1 MSDDASQE
9 EKQNYLR
16 ENILDK
22 GYDANVFLQFLIDK
36 RGEDAADVGNWTMND
51 LQLVVKEFIK
61 LNGGEVEEEK
71 KPPKKI
77 SMFDVIP
84 EGKTKNEPVKQKP
97 KQENKQPP
105 QQPPQQQPKQ
115 NPKTN
120 NTVKDNKPEEKKPQ
134 TKPNTAQNKAN
145 NNTNTANNN
154 ANNNANSNINTNAN
168 KVNKVSNINNNTQN
182 RSVSMSMAFTGS
194 ESEYGIITADSKK
207 CKPTDKTQLGK
218 SSKLEITVTN
228 PEKKET
234 GFLKKTHV
242 TYLITTLP
250 QNFKVR
256 RRFSDID
263 WFRQSLL
270 NIFPINLIPPAPKK
284 TRFGDTLADAFVQK
298 RARGAQRFLN
308 YLVKDPIIKDSQI
321 LLDFLYIG
329 SESDFNNKKK
339 VYENVKNLSEVK
351 DFKSND
357 EKVNLLIS
365 PQKENYLENIKDNA
379 NININLLKKLNNSF
393 KLLYQEMNAVIARM
407 DEISNY
413 WNQIHKVSLKYY
425 DMNATCESFK
435 QMGNLF
441 KTWSKILREQNNVV
455 NVDIREHFKFIR
467 KNFSSMKDLGNSVE
481 PIKSNY
487 QKLSK
492 NLIMKKEDL
501 FKKGEIQTDPRS
513 KSDYGVANVE
523 KVKVLQSML
532 PKETGATI
540 IAKEI
545 YGLYLNRAINEY
557 ERMRDI
563 NGILNKEIVVENAT
577 KLMNIMSQLH
587 ICVGEMNIGL
597 ETSILNKGNDNKCK
611 ERRIPL
617 DESLLK

>member
-77 SMFDVIP
+77 SMFDIIP
-84 EGKTKNEPVKQKP
+84 EGKTKNEPVKPKP

-154 ANNNANSNINTNAN
+154 AKNNANSNINTNAN

-435 QMGNLF
+435 QLGNLF

-532 PKETGATI
+532 PKETNATI

>member
-105 QQPPQQQPKQ
+105 QQQPQQQPKQ

-145 NNTNTANNN
+145 NNTNT

-234 GFLKKTHV
+234 GFLKKTRV

-379 NININLLKKLNNSF
+379 NININLLKKLNNNF

>member
-84 EGKTKNEPVKQKP
+84 EGKTKNEPVKPKP

-154 ANNNANSNINTNAN
+154 ANSNINTNAN

-194 ESEYGIITADSKK
+194 ESDYGIITADSKK

-379 NININLLKKLNNSF
+379 NININLLKRLNNSF

-435 QMGNLF
+435 QLGNLF

>member
-84 EGKTKNEPVKQKP
+84 EGKTKNEPVKPKP

-105 QQPPQQQPKQ
+105 QQPTQQQLKQ

-145 NNTNTANNN
+145 NNTNT

-284 TRFGDTLADAFVQK
+284 TRFGDTLADAFVLK

>member
-84 EGKTKNEPVKQKP
+84 EGKTKNEPVKPKP

-105 QQPPQQQPKQ
+105 QQPTQQQPKQ

-134 TKPNTAQNKAN
+134 TKPNTAKNKAN
-145 NNTNTANNN
+145 NNTNT

-407 DEISNY
+407 DEISYY

-435 QMGNLF
+435 QLGNLF

>member
-71 KPPKKI
+71 KPHKKI

-84 EGKTKNEPVKQKP
+84 EGKTKNEPVKPKP

-105 QQPPQQQPKQ
+105 QQPTQQQPKQ

-134 TKPNTAQNKAN
+134 TKPNSAQNKAN
-145 NNTNTANNN
+145 NNTNT

-435 QMGNLF
+435 QLGNLF

>member
-77 SMFDVIP
+77 SMFDIIP
-84 EGKTKNEPVKQKP
+84 EGKTKNEPVKPKP
-97 KQENKQPP
+97 KQENKKPP
-105 QQPPQQQPKQ
+105 QQPTQQQPKQ

-145 NNTNTANNN
+145 NNTNT

-270 NIFPINLIPPAPKK
+270 NIFPLNLIPPAPKK

-435 QMGNLF
+435 QMGKLF

-523 KVKVLQSML
+523 KVKVMQSML

>member
-77 SMFDVIP
+77 SMFDIIP

-145 NNTNTANNN
+145 NNTNT

-234 GFLKKTHV
+234 GFLKKTRV

-379 NININLLKKLNNSF
+379 NININLLKKLNNNF

>member
-84 EGKTKNEPVKQKP
+84 EGKTKNEPVKPKP

-134 TKPNTAQNKAN
+134 TKPNSAQNKAN
-145 NNTNTANNN
+145 NNTNT

>member
-120 NTVKDNKPEEKKPQ
+120 NTVKDNKPGEKKPQ
-134 TKPNTAQNKAN
+134 IKPNSAQNKAN
-145 NNTNTANNN
+145 NNTNT

-270 NIFPINLIPPAPKK
+270 NIFPLNLIPPAPKK

-435 QMGNLF
+435 QLGNLF

-611 ERRIPL
+611 ERRIPF

>member
-84 EGKTKNEPVKQKP
+84 EGKTKNEPVKPKP

-115 NPKTN
+115 NPKTNN

-145 NNTNTANNN
+145 NNTNT

>member
-84 EGKTKNEPVKQKP
+84 EGKTKNESVKPKP

-105 QQPPQQQPKQ
+105 QQPTQQQPKQ

-145 NNTNTANNN
+145 NNTNT

>member
-22 GYDANVFLQFLIDK
+22 GYDANVFLQFLVDK

-84 EGKTKNEPVKQKP
+84 EGKTKNEPVKPKP

-105 QQPPQQQPKQ
+105 QQPTQQQPKQ

-145 NNTNTANNN
+145 NNTNT

-270 NIFPINLIPPAPKK
+270 NRFPLNLIPPAPKK

-435 QMGNLF
+435 QLGNLF

>member
-105 QQPPQQQPKQ
+105 QQPTQQQPKQ

-134 TKPNTAQNKAN
+134 TKPNSAQNKAN
-145 NNTNTANNN
+145 NNTNT

-540 IAKEI
+540 IAKEL

>member
-145 NNTNTANNN
+145 NNTNTAK
-154 ANNNANSNINTNAN
+154 NNANSNINTNAN

-435 QMGNLF
+435 QLGNLF

-617 DESLLK
+617 DESFLK

>member
-145 NNTNTANNN
+145 NNTNTANNK
-154 ANNNANSNINTNAN
+154 ANSNINTNAN

-435 QMGNLF
+435 QLGNLF

-611 ERRIPL
+611 ERRIPF

>member
-22 GYDANVFLQFLIDK
+22 GYDANIFLQFLIDK

-84 EGKTKNEPVKQKP
+84 EGKTKNEPVKPKP

-105 QQPPQQQPKQ
+105 QQPTQQQPKQ

-145 NNTNTANNN
+145 NNTNTS
-154 ANNNANSNINTNAN
+154 NNNANSNINTNAN

-435 QMGNLF
+435 QLGNLF

>member
-84 EGKTKNEPVKQKP
+84 EGKTKNEPVKPKP

-105 QQPPQQQPKQ
+105 QQPTQQQPKQ

-145 NNTNTANNN
+145 NNTNT

-435 QMGNLF
+435 QLGNLF

-540 IAKEI
+540 ISKEI

>member
-120 NTVKDNKPEEKKPQ
+120 NRVKDNKPEEKKPQ

-145 NNTNTANNN
+145 NNTNT

-357 EKVNLLIS
+357 EKVKLLIS

-379 NININLLKKLNNSF
+379 NININLLKKVNNSF

>member
-84 EGKTKNEPVKQKP
+84 EGKTKNEPVKPKP

-105 QQPPQQQPKQ
+105 QQPTQQQPKQ

-145 NNTNTANNN
+145 NNTNT

-298 RARGAQRFLN
+298 RARGAQKFLN

-379 NININLLKKLNNSF
+379 IININLLKKLNNSF

>member
-36 RGEDAADVGNWTMND
+36 RGEDAADVENWTMND

-115 NPKTN
+115 NQKTN

-154 ANNNANSNINTNAN
+154 ANNKANSNINTNAN

-194 ESEYGIITADSKK
+194 ESEYGIITADSKT

-284 TRFGDTLADAFVQK
+284 TRFGDTLAEAFVLK

-365 PQKENYLENIKDNA
+365 PQHENYLENIKDNA

-435 QMGNLF
+435 QMRNLF
-441 KTWSKILREQNNVV
+441 KKWSKILREQNNVV

>member
-105 QQPPQQQPKQ
+105 QQPTQQQPKQ

-145 NNTNTANNN
+145 NNTNT

-270 NIFPINLIPPAPKK
+270 NIFPLNLIPPAPKK

-435 QMGNLF
+435 QMGKLF

-611 ERRIPL
+611 ERRIPF
-617 DESLLK
+617 DESFLK

>member
-61 LNGGEVEEEK
+61 LNGGEVVEEK

-84 EGKTKNEPVKQKP
+84 EGKTKNEPVKPKP

-145 NNTNTANNN
+145 NNTNT

-357 EKVNLLIS
+357 EKVKLLIS

-379 NININLLKKLNNSF
+379 NININLLKKVNNSF

-435 QMGNLF
+435 QLGNLF

>member
-77 SMFDVIP
+77 SMFDIIP

-97 KQENKQPP
+97 KQENKKPP

-145 NNTNTANNN
+145 NNTNT

-329 SESDFNNKKK
+329 SESDFNKKKK

-435 QMGNLF
+435 QLGNLF

>member
-84 EGKTKNEPVKQKP
+84 EGKTKNEPVKPKP
-97 KQENKQPP
+97 KQENKKPP

-145 NNTNTANNN
+145 NNTNT

-435 QMGNLF
+435 QMGKLF

>member
-84 EGKTKNEPVKQKP
+84 EGKTKNEPVKPKP

-145 NNTNTANNN
+145 NNTNTANNKG
-154 ANNNANSNINTNAN
+154 NSNINTNAN

-270 NIFPINLIPPAPKK
+270 NIFPLNLIPPAPKK

>member
-84 EGKTKNEPVKQKP
+84 EGKTKNEPVKPKP

-145 NNTNTANNN
+145 NNTNT

-270 NIFPINLIPPAPKK
+270 NIFPLNLIPPAPKK

-611 ERRIPL
+611 ERRIPF

>member
-84 EGKTKNEPVKQKP
+84 EGKTKNEPVKPKP

-105 QQPPQQQPKQ
+105 QQPTQQQPKQ

-134 TKPNTAQNKAN
+134 IKPNTAQNKAN
-145 NNTNTANNN
+145 NNTNT

-435 QMGNLF
+435 QLGNLF